1 MHLKPRF
8 FPMIKLLADRF
19 PPKVLDLLKQAGQIA
34 EEEGFRVCLV
44 GGVVRDLLLGL
55 PNLDLDL
62 VVEGDGLT
70 FAEALADRVGG
81 KVKRHRRFG
90 TATITLPDG
99 LKLDVATARTE
110 VYERPAA
117 LPKVQP
123 STIEEDLVRRD
134 FTINALALD
143 LGASHYGRLIDPF
156 GGLKDLRDGIVRA
169 LHDQSYT
176 DDPTRIFR
184 AVRFEARYGFKI
196 SQDDEKRMRQAVQ
209 SGLLMRLS
217 DKRRFTELK
226 LLLQEDDPI
235 PPLKRLGEL
244 SALRVFHPRL
254 AVEVAIGWRLKEALA
269 WAEALPLPQR
279 PSAWKLYLLALL
291 APLPLQSARMAGR
304 RLGLPPKLLEEVFTD
319 LKAYRAL
326 KRGQAL
332 QPSRVHR
339 LCRAAS
345 VETLLLAGSEG
356 ERTRKAIASYLAAL
370 QGRVHLR
377 GGDLKALG
385 IAPGPIYREVL
396 GALRSARLDG
406 LVRSREEELQYLKRR
421 FGHVIAHERRRI
433 RA

>member
-1 MHLKPRF
+1 MTKR
-8 FPMIKLLADRF
+8 LADRF
-19 PPKVLDLLKQAGQIA
+19 PPKVLDLLKQAGQVA
-34 EEEGFRVCLV
+34 EEKGVRVCLV

-70 FAEALADRVGG
+70 FAEALADRIGG
-81 KVKRHRRFG
+81 EVKRHRRFG
-90 TATITLPDG
+90 TATIMLPDG

-110 VYERPAA
+110 VYEHPAA
-117 LPKVQP
+117 LPRVQP
-123 STIEEDLVRRD
+123 NTIEEDLGRRD

-156 GGLKDLRDGIVRA
+156 GGLRDLRDGIVRA
-169 LHDQSYT
+169 LHEQSYT

-196 SQDDEKRMRQAVQ
+196 SQDDEKRIRKAVR

-226 LLLQEDDPI
+226 LLLQEAAPI
-235 PPLKRLGEL
+235 PPLKRLEEL
-244 SALRVFHPRL
+244 SVLRAFHPKL
-254 AVEVAIGWRLKEALA
+254 AIEGTIGWRLKDALA
-269 WAEALPLPQR
+269 WAEALPLPYR

-291 APLPLQSARMAGR
+291 APLPPRSARMAGR
-304 RLGLPPKLLEEVFTD
+304 RLGLPHKLLEEVFTN

-332 QPSRVHR
+332 KPSRVHR

-345 VETLLLAGSEG
+345 VEALLLAGSES
-356 ERTRKAIASYLAAL
+356 ERTRKAIAGYLAAS
-370 QGRVHLR
+370 QGRAHLR
-377 GGDLKALG
+377 GDDLKALG
-385 IAPGPIYREVL
+385 IAPGPIYREIL
-396 GALRSARLDG
+396 EALQSARLDG
-406 LVRSREEELQYLKRR
+406 LVRSREEELRYLKRR
-421 FGHVIAHERRRI
+421 FGHVIAHQRRLI
-433 RA
+433 HA